1 MFLGYGFLLTFG
13 NDGGIF
19 VCGGSGGV
27 AALRRRV
34 DRVGAVVLG
43 FAAACSGGI
52 IRDVLIGAL
61 PPDNIRSW
69 KPLAISSAAVAVTLV
84 FYPSITSRLR
94 NPVQVFD
101 AVGLGLFAVLGA
113 DKAMA
118 YGIGPLWSVLLGV
131 TTSIGG
137 GVVRDVLLARVPGV
151 LRSEIYATAAL
162 LGAAILVIGRQFGLW
177 PDSYG
182 VLLGAGACILVRLLA
197 LYFGWQL
204 PLPIRHRK
212 P

>member
-1 MFLGYGFLLTFG
+1 MLFDYELLLSLL
-13 NDGGIF
+13 NDVGIF
-19 VCGGSGGV
+19 AFGISGAV
-27 AALRRRV
+27 AALRRRT
-34 DRVGAVVLG
+34 DLFGAAVLG

-52 IRDVLIGAL
+52 IRDILIGSL
-61 PPDNIRSW
+61 PPDNILSW
-69 KPLAISSAAVAVTLV
+69 KPLVISSAAVLVTIV
-84 FYPSITSRLR
+84 FYPSITNRLR

-113 DKAMA
+113 EKALA
-118 YGIGPLWSVLLGV
+118 FHVGPLWAVLLGV

-162 LGAAILVIGRQFGLW
+162 VGASILVLGKYFSLW

-182 VLLGAGACILVRLLA
+182 ILFGAGACMLIRLLA

-204 PLPIRHRK
+204 PVLDRHR
-212 P
+212 